1 MASGSF
7 KVYVRSQH
15 TEWYQVQWS
24 DKPVLNS
31 NKSEL
36 TVSVRYYSKW
46 KTQSNTSKDLTLW
59 IDGDKYTGS
68 GKIGVKGYSDILMK
82 RTKTISHNSNG
93 KKSIKI
99 RFKGEV
105 GIRYSG
111 KWYSS
116 VDSGSVT
123 IKLTDIDS
131 QPSSFTV
138 ENKTIIAGD
147 KHSFKITRK
156 TAKTVHTVVGKVGS
170 HSWTILSKSS
180 ETGTISFTVPANLG
194 NYMSAKQAT
203 VSLTCTTYLGSTK
216 LGSKTGKFTVKLPST
231 VKPSVGIDDI
241 SITVSPNSDVKD
253 GFIQGKSKAVIKINK
268 YTLPTGT
275 KLKQFNIKL
284 NGKSYV
290 SKDNA
295 FETGVLKKSGT
306 NTVKIQMVDTRGSLS
321 SEVTKTFTVHPYSP
335 PVIKSVTAT
344 RHNGT
349 NPDPKG
355 TKLHLNIDWVFS
367 KAGGLNKTKL
377 QIFTKLKSSKEY
389 GEPKKVLEN
398 VETFSGLLDETYP
411 TTSSYDIG
419 VIVTDSFDNATRYFS
434 DIDTE
439 EALLDISPKGIAI
452 GKIFEGTT
460 KQFQCQYPAVFQDKA
475 FINGT
480 TAVTS
485 DIRMKDVIEPLQPI
499 LEEIWEELGIYTF
512 KYKNNPDKLNLGVIA
527 QDVIKVFDNHKL
539 DWKEYSLV
547 IEDNGQYYVNY
558 EFLNM
563 ITMYVVQQLQI
574 QMIGLTARLDEIEK
588 KLK

>member
-15 TEWYQVQWS
+15 TEWYQVKWS
-24 DKPVLNS
+24 DKPIVNS
-31 NKSEL
+31 NKSEV

-68 GKIGVKGYSDILMK
+68 GKIGVKGYSDVLMK
-82 RTKTISHNSNG
+82 RTKTISHNSDG

-105 GIRYSG
+105 GIRYTG
-111 KWYSS
+111 KWYNS

-138 ENKTIIAGD
+138 ENKTIIAGN

-156 TAKTVHTVVGKVGS
+156 TVKAVHTVVGKVGN
-170 HSWTILSKSS
+170 HSWTILNKSS

-203 VSLTCTTYLGSTK
+203 VSLTCTTYLGSNK

-231 VKPSVGIDDI
+231 VKPSVAVGDI
-241 SITVSPNSDVKD
+241 SIEVSPNSTVKN
-253 GFIQGKSKAVIKINK
+253 GFVQGKSKAIIKINK
-268 YTLPTGT
+268 YTPPTGT

-290 SKDNA
+290 SKDNTY
-295 FETGVLKKSGT
+295 ETGVLNKSGV
-306 NTVKIQMVDTRGSLS
+306 NTVKVQMVDTRGSLS
-321 SEVTKTFTVHPYSP
+321 NEVTKEFTVHPYSI

-355 TKLHLNIDWVFS
+355 TKLHLNVNWALS
-367 KAGGLNKTKL
+367 KAGGINQTKL
-377 QIFTKLKSSKEY
+377 QIFTKPKSDKTY
-389 GEPKKVLEN
+389 GTAKKTLEN
-398 VETFSGLLDETYP
+398 VEVFSELLDGIYP
-411 TTSSYDIG
+411 ITSSYDIK
-419 VIVTDSFDNATRYFS
+419 VVVTDTFGGSATYFS

-439 EALLDISPKGIAI
+439 EALLDISPNGVAI
-452 GKIFEGTT
+452 GKVFEGTA

-512 KYKNNPDKLNLGVIA
+512 KYKNNPEKLNLGVIA
-527 QDVIKVFDNHKL
+527 QDVIQIFQNHKL
-539 DWKEYSLV
+539 NWEDYSLV

-574 QMIGLTARLDEIEK
+574 QMVGLTARLDEIEK